1 MLRVVKNF
9 AAARRK
15 RNGGFGPG
23 KRKQQQQQHVAVCR
37 ARARARSLARVP
49 RHVCERGNDSVKRE
63 DVGSR
68 LRRESFLYFEK
79 GEILA
84 RVAGPT

>member
-1 MLRVVKNF
+1 MEGSGRVSENSSSSSTWLYV
-9 AAARRK
+9 
-15 RNGGFGPG
+15 
-23 KRKQQQQQHVAVCR
+23 